1 MKRCPQCGRSYSNI
15 VTVCPVC
22 NTAIS
27 DSQENPGEVEFQ
39 EAECVGKQN
48 DSVSKAEN
56 VHGTSERLTLRKLW
70 ERWPRTIITLI
81 GLILAWYTNMYLGS
95 AVAAFGVMAGKDCD
109 NPTDKVVARVV
120 AAIVWILTLDML
132 V

>member
-1 MKRCPQCGRSYSNI
+1 MKRCPQCGRSYSDI
-15 VTVCPVC
+15 VTVCPAC

-27 DSQENPGEVEFQ
+27 DFQENPGAVEFQ

-70 ERWPRTIITLI
+70 D
-81 GLILAWYTNMYLGS
+81 
-95 AVAAFGVMAGKDCD
+95 AG
-109 NPTDKVVARVV
+109 PEQS
-120 AAIVWILTLDML
+120 LPLLD
-132 V
+132 